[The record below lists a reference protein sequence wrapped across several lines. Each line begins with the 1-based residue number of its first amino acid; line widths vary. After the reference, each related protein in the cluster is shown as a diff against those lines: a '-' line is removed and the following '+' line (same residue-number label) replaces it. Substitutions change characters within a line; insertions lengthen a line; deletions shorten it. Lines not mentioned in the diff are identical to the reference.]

1 MLYVRSLNEAIRD
14 DWLHPGDA
22 GYLDEAGYHYL
33 VDRIKDVI
41 ISGGVNVYPSDI
53 EDVLSTLPLV
63 RQ

>member
-1 MLYVRSLNEAIRD
+1 LNFLYF
-14 DWLHPGDA
+14 
-22 GYLDEAGYHYL
+22 HYL